1 MEQYDVRA
9 AIAMLDA
16 FVSVGAD
23 MFALTRLDLDGAECG
38 WESSRTYQELSRSM
52 AWRLETATAAQQ
64 SLVVRPR
71 DTQALLV
78 QLDDVVCRD
87 VLRIAPYAF
96 LSLRTSPDNHQIWLA
111 VADGPSESNKK
122 AAREFRARVRR
133 AIGSDPNA
141 SGATRVAGSLN
152 FKHKYA
158 PDFPVVTIANQC
170 DGKFT
175 TIACLE
181 RGGLI
186 APLSPPKVATAMP
199 ASRLSAPRGWPDYQ
213 RVLRGAPLRR
223 DGSGPDRSLADFF
236 WAKWAIERAWTISE
250 VAEKLKEV
258 SEKAQE
264 RIQQGDDEYPVLTAR
279 KAAAAAREPRR

>member
-1 MEQYDVRA
+1 MNQYDVRA

-23 MFALTRLDLDGAECG
+23 IFGVTRLNLDGAECG
-38 WESSRTYQELSRSM
+38 WDPNCTYPELCRSM
-52 AWRLETATAAQQ
+52 AWRLETATAARQ

-71 DTQALLV
+71 NTQALLV
-78 QLDDVVCRD
+78 QLDDMTCRE
-87 VLRIAPYAF
+87 VLQIAPYGF
-96 LSLRTSPDNHQIWLA
+96 LSLRTSPESHQMWLA
-111 VADGPSESNKK
+111 VTDGPNESNKE

-133 AIGSDPNA
+133 AVGSDPNA

-199 ASRLSAPRGWPDYQ
+199 TSRLSAPRSWPDYQ
-213 RVLRGAPLRR
+213 RVLRGAPFRR
-223 DGSGPDRSLADFF
+223 DGSGPDRSRSDFL
-236 WAKWAIERAWTISE
+236 WAKWAIERGWSIPE
-250 VAEKLKEV
+250 VAQKLKEV

-264 RIQQGDDEYPVLTAR
+264 RIQQGDEEYPVLTAR
-279 KAAAAAREPRR
+279 KAAAAVSR